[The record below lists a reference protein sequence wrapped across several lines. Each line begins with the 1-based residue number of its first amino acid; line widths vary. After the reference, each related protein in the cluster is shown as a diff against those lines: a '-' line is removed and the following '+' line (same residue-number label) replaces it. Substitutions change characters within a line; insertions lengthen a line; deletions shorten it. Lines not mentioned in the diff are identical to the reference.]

1 MFFPKTLAGEP
12 SPREPEA
19 NVLRRSANDSVLKL
33 DALSTE
39 LVRDYGN
46 VDFLRGFLRV
56 EPDIV
61 VFELQSRYTDN
72 VVVLQTAY
80 FAPTLLAFAPCWCK
94 FS

>member
-46 VDFLRGFLRV
+46 VDFLRDFLRV
-56 EPDIV
+56 KPDIV

-80 FAPTLLAFAPCWCK
+80 FAPT
-94 FS
+94 

>member
-12 SPREPEA
+12 SPREPKA

-33 DALSTE
+33 DALSTT
-39 LVRDYGN
+39 LARDYGN

-56 EPDIV
+56 RVDIV
-61 VFELQSRYTDN
+61 VCQLQSRYTDN

-80 FAPTLLAFAPCWCK
+80 FAPTWIAFAPAWCK
-94 FS
+94 FP

>member
-33 DALSTE
+33 DALSTG
-39 LVRDYGN
+39 LAFDYGI
-46 VDFLRGFLRV
+46 VDFLRAFLR
-56 EPDIV
+56 EKGIIV
-61 VFELQSRYTDN
+61 VFELQRAHTDD

-80 FAPTLLAFAPCWCK
+80 FAPTLLAFAPSWCK
-94 FS
+94 IA

>member
-33 DALSTE
+33 DALSTG
-39 LVRDYGN
+39 LACDYGN
-46 VDFLRGFLRV
+46 VYFLRAFLRV
-56 EPDIV
+56 KPNIV
-61 VFELQSRYTDN
+61 VCELQKRCKDN

-80 FAPTLLAFAPCWCK
+80 FAPTKLAFAPHWCK

>member
-33 DALSTE
+33 DALSTG
-39 LVRDYGN
+39 LACDYGN
-46 VDFLRGFLRV
+46 VYFLRGFLRGK
-56 EPDIV
+56 PNIV
-61 VFELQSRYTDN
+61 VCELQKRCKHN

-80 FAPTLLAFAPCWCK
+80 FAPTKLAFAPHWCK